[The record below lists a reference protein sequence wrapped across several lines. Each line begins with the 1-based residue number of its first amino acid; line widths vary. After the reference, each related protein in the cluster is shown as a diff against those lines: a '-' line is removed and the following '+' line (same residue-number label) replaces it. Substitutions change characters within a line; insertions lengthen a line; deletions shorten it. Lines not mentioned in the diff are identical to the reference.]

1 MWSPGSISN
10 SLPTLNTTKVA
21 LSSLTDRC
29 SKQQKKLEDM
39 EREKILLRV
48 ENEQLNKSLDQ
59 FDQENLVLREKNLEL
74 SHRLERDQEQISDLQ
89 RHLDSIEFEA
99 TQGMYVFKLRFLFSM
114 SHASIIMS
122 YYHFHDLT
130 KLFKSN
136 YFTFF
141 TCNY

>member
-39 EREKILLRV
+39 EREKILLHV
-48 ENEQLNKSLDQ
+48 ENEQLNKSLNQ

-89 RHLDSIEFEA
+89 RHLDSIEYEA
-99 TQGMYVFKLRFLFSM
+99 TQGMYVFEFFIYYESL
-114 SHASIIMS
+114 MS
-122 YYHFHDLT
+122 YFHVLT
-130 KLFKSN
+130 TLFQSTS
-136 YFTFF
+136 FSTFF

>member
-29 SKQQKKLEDM
+29 SKQQKKLEDV

-48 ENEQLNKSLDQ
+48 ENEQLNKSLNQ

-89 RHLDSIEFEA
+89 RHLDSIEYEA
-99 TQGMYVFKLRFLFSM
+99 TQGMYLNLFSFMM
-114 SHASIIMS
+114 SHS
-122 YYHFHDLT
+122 
-130 KLFKSN
+130 
-136 YFTFF
+136 
-141 TCNY
+141 